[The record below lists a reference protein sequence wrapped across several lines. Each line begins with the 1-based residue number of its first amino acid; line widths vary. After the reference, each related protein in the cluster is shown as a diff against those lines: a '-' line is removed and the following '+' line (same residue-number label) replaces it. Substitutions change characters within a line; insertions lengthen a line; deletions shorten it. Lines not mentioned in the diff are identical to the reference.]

1 MKDQSTIVAKGK
13 TPMEVGKNKHNVI
26 RLADRLGT
34 PDRKRKGFRRQLQKP
49 RTRVIAITSGKGGVG
64 KTNVVANLGYAL
76 SRIGKKVL
84 ILDGDLGLGNLDVL
98 LGLTPSYNISHFIA
112 GQKPIS
118 EIVKTGPAGLS
129 ILPASSGVQE
139 LTRLSKAQQ
148 GNIMKELDKYINS
161 YDFMLMDTA
170 AGISSN
176 VMHFNISAQEIMV
189 IVQPEPASI
198 TDAYALMKVMALKY
212 SEKYFKLIVN
222 TASGQNEAEEV
233 HRQLSLVADRFL
245 NITIDYFGY
254 LPHDRNVLKGIRH
267 QKLVS
272 EMFPGSEAS
281 RQFGILA
288 KKMIS
293 TVHYKC
299 PDKDT
304 NFFWKHLDLENH
316 E

>member
-1 MKDQSTIVAKGK
+1 
-13 TPMEVGKNKHNVI
+13 MEVGKKAPNVI
-26 RLADRLGT
+26 QLSERIGKQE
-34 PDRKRKGFRRQLQKP
+34 RKKRGFKKMLHKP

-64 KTNVVANLGYAL
+64 KTNIVANLGYTL
-76 SRIGKKVL
+76 SRLGKRVL

-98 LGLTPSYNISHFIA
+98 LGLTPSYNISHFIS
-112 GQKPIS
+112 GQKNIA
-118 EIVKTGPAGLS
+118 EIVKPGPANLS

-139 LTRLSKAQQ
+139 LTRLSKEQQ
-148 GNIMKELDKYINS
+148 ASIMKELDMYINS

-198 TDAYALMKVMALKY
+198 TDAYALMKVMAMKY
-212 SEKYFKLIVN
+212 GEKHFKLIVN

-254 LPHDRNVLKGIRH
+254 LPHDPNILKGIRH

-281 RQFGILA
+281 RQFGQLA

-293 TVHYKC
+293 TVLYKC

-304 NFFWKHLDLENH
+304 NFFWNHLNLETQ